1 MRREKDQII
10 YNLTIEL
17 EQQRIKFENLVV
29 ELRSEINRL
38 EIIEK
43 THLGQVHSLEDK
55 LERLKDVEK

>member
-1 MRREKDQII
+1 MRKEKDQII

-43 THLGQVHSLEDK
+43 THLG
-55 LERLKDVEK
+55 

>member
-17 EQQRIKFENLVV
+17 EQQRIRFENLVV

-43 THLGQVHSLEDK
+43 THLG
-55 LERLKDVEK
+55 

>member
-17 EQQRIKFENLVV
+17 EQQRIRYENLVV

-43 THLGQVHSLEDK
+43 THLG
-55 LERLKDVEK
+55 

>member
-10 YNLTIEL
+10 YNLTIKL

-43 THLGQVHSLEDK
+43 THLG
-55 LERLKDVEK
+55 

>member
-43 THLGQVHSLEDK
+43 THLG
-55 LERLKDVEK
+55 